1 MPLVVLIAIV
11 FIFVFLVY
19 VSFEEGAT
27 MSHVLT
33 KSQPITVA
41 TLLNKKVAGQAI
53 SMVTCYDSA
62 FGRIVEASTID
73 MVLVGDSLGNVLLG
87 YDSTIPVTLEDM
99 IHHTAA
105 VTRVVKRPFVA
116 ADMPFMTY
124 ANRDDALRN
133 AAKLMQLGGAHGV
146 KLEGGEAICEQVAA
160 LVAAGIPV
168 IGHLGLTPQ
177 SVHALSGYKVQ
188 AKEKEEQKRLILD
201 AKALQDAGAFCVVLE
216 MIPSQVASVV
226 SKDLAV
232 PTIGIGAGVGCDGQV
247 LVMHDLLGFDAS
259 FNPKFLKKYADLNR
273 IIGES
278 LSCFDK
284 DVKLRKFPSPEHSF
298 GG

>member
-1 MPLVVLIAIV
+1 VTIIVIIVVLIIAL
-11 FIFVFLVY
+11 LVY
-19 VSFEEGAT
+19 VSFTEGAS
-27 MSHVLT
+27 MSHVNS
-33 KSQPITVA
+33 KSQPVTVA
-41 TLLNKKVAGQAI
+41 ALLNKKVAGEAI

-62 FGRIVEASTID
+62 FGRIVEVSAID

-87 YDSTIPVTLEDM
+87 YESTIPVTIEDM

-124 ANRDDALRN
+124 ATRDDALRN

-146 KLEGGEAICEQVAA
+146 KLEGGESICAQVSA

-188 AKEKEEQKRLILD
+188 AKEREEQKRLLSD

-216 MIPSQVASVV
+216 MIPAPVANAV
-226 SKDLAV
+226 SKSLVV
-232 PTIGIGAGVGCDGQV
+232 PTIGIGAGMGCDGQV
-247 LVMHDLLGFDAS
+247 LVMHDLLGFDSS
-259 FNPKFLKKYADLNR
+259 FNPKFLKKYADLNK
-273 IIGES
+273 IIGDS
-278 LSCFDK
+278 LSNFDN
-284 DVKLRKFPSPEHSF
+284 DVKQRKFPTAEHSF